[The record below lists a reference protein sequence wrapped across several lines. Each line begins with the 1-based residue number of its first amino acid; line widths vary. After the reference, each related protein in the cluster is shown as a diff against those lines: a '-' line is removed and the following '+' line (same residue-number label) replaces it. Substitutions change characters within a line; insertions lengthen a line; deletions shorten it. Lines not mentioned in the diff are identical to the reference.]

1 MKAGIERR
9 ISDLETKATPPKR
22 RIETFLDLVV
32 WSNEEPRDHDVEF
45 APWVEELAAKV
56 ASR

>member
-1 MKAGIERR
+1 MRGLERR

-22 RIETFLDLVV
+22 RIETFLDLVI
-32 WSNEEPRDHDVEF
+32 WSGEDPRDNNVEF
-45 APWVEELAAKV
+45 AEWVAELAAKA